1 MKRSISFRSRE
12 ERTMDRKTFWF
23 LSLFLISLMGSRV
36 TATAAV
42 HQGSFVVGHS
52 IQHLNVPG
60 TSGEIRPVT
69 VHLWYPAVPRV
80 AVNSSYTSRL
90 NGVTLLPEWDPLSW
104 QVSQGVAHE
113 DVPAT
118 MGGGPWPVI
127 IFSHGATNNAID
139 YAFMLEELASF
150 GFIVAAPDHV
160 GNTQDDV
167 RIDFINAQAH
177 FQLLP
182 CFDNFTAPCARTNV
196 PNSMVNRI
204 HDVSATIDSL
214 TTWFGNRVDVSRIGM
229 MGHSRGTVTALAAA
243 GGSTLWGFPP
253 EPRVKAI
260 MGMAIGIP
268 AITFGANVSSITL
281 PALLVAGL
289 SDTNSPAVVSQAAY
303 NALASED
310 KQIVFV
316 SNAVHRSFDSTLCAQ
331 MQSSG
336 SIAQATTRAIADTH
350 TLRNVLFSP
359 NGGTGMN
366 FCGFGS
372 FTQPTDITP
381 IVSSLTGFNVTSSN
395 VPTLGLTTA
404 EVEDQM
410 VELAVAFFG
419 DVLNRFPPQNGLFM
433 VPGRFATEPKPV
445 VTQQTLDEADLIP
458 GAEND

>member
-1 MKRSISFRSRE
+1 MKRSISFRARE
-12 ERTMDRKTFWF
+12 ERIMYQKTFWF

-36 TATAAV
+36 AATAAV
-42 HQGSFVVGHS
+42 HQGSFAVGHS

-60 TSGEIRPVT
+60 TFGESRPVA

-80 AVNSSYTSRL
+80 AETSAYTSRL
-90 NGVTLLPEWDPLSW
+90 NGVTLLPQWDPLSW
-104 QVSQGVAHE
+104 QVSQGIAHE

-139 YAFMLEELASF
+139 YAFMLEELASY

-167 RIDFINAQAH
+167 RIDFINAQAQ

-196 PNSMVNRI
+196 PNSMINRV
-204 HDVSATIDSL
+204 HDVSAIIDSL

-229 MGHSRGTVTALAAA
+229 MGHSRGTVTALSVA
-243 GGSTLWGFPP
+243 GGSATWGIPV

-260 MGMAIGIP
+260 MGMAIGTP
-268 AITFGANVSSITL
+268 AITFAANVSSITL

-289 SDTNSPAVVSQAAY
+289 NDTNSPAVVSQAAY
-303 NALASED
+303 NALGSAD
-310 KQIVFV
+310 KQIVFI
-316 SNAVHRSFDSTLCAQ
+316 SNAVHRSFNSTLCAQ

-350 TLRNVLFSP
+350 TLRGVLSP

-381 IVSSLTGFNVTSSN
+381 IVSSLAGFNVTSSN

-404 EVEDQM
+404 EVKDQM

-445 VTQQTLDEADLIP
+445 VTQQALDEADLIP

>member
-1 MKRSISFRSRE
+1 MKQSISFRSRD
-12 ERTMDRKTFWF
+12 ERTMGRKTFWF

-36 TATAAV
+36 TATA
-42 HQGSFVVGHS
+42 HQGSFAVGHS

-60 TSGEIRPVT
+60 TFGEIRPVT
-69 VHLWYPAVPRV
+69 VHLWYPAVPRE
-80 AVNSSYTSRL
+80 AVTSSYTSRL
-90 NGVTLLPEWDPLSW
+90 FGVPLLPQWVPLSW
-104 QVSQGVAHE
+104 QISQGVARE

-127 IFSHGATNNAID
+127 VFSHGSTNVAID

-160 GNTQDDV
+160 GNSQDDV
-167 RIDFINAQAH
+167 RIDFINAQAQS
-177 FQLLP
+177 QLLP
-182 CFDNFTAPCARTNV
+182 CFDNFTAPCSRTSV
-196 PNSMVNRI
+196 PNSMTNRI
-204 HDVSATIDSL
+204 HDVSAIIDSL

-260 MGMAIGIP
+260 MGMAIGTP

-281 PALLVAGL
+281 PTLLVAGL
-289 SDTNSPAVVSQAAY
+289 NDTNTPAVVSQAAY
-303 NALASED
+303 AALASAD
-310 KQIVFV
+310 KQIVLV
-316 SNAVHRSFDSTLCAQ
+316 GNAAHRSFDSTLCAQ

-336 SIAQATTRAIADTH
+336 SIAQSTTGAIADTH
-350 TLRNVLFSP
+350 TLRSVLFSP

-366 FCGFGS
+366 FCEYGS

-381 IVSSLTGFNVTSSN
+381 IVTSMTGFNVTSSN
-395 VPTLGLTTA
+395 VPTLGLSIP
-404 EVEDQM
+404 EVKDQM

-419 DVLNRFPPQNGLFM
+419 DVLHRPFPPQNGHFM

-445 VTQQTLDEADLIP
+445 VTRQALDEADLIP